1 MYRPAS
7 PEPHL
12 GAERT
17 IDPRDHMESSN
28 ARDHWDAAV
37 GMSGAR
43 ECPVRV
49 RAPLEEATGWRLG
62 VSAPELARNG
72 PKLLDEESE
81 ADGQAGEVQGYPGY
95 SWRETLCR
103 FPALLQLYPLA
114 AASEDPGSE
123 AGGAIDGLEGNEEY
137 LNGHPGSS
145 QGLQPAANSQV
156 SPERS
161 ANSGAQT
168 PRSNAEMAAKD
179 MRQVNASTQP
189 TISGSVDTQF
199 TGRPGEVHSAVS
211 ASAMR
216 TRTPQPV
223 EWDQDAWSRMDL
235 SDAWAEV
242 QQARRDLE
250 QRERHLEQREAA
262 LRRSEARHR
271 VSLRKVSDM
280 RRRLEDYGEELEDAM
295 AQVLAQQDE
304 LREERRRSSELHA
317 RARQMLDATR
327 QNGGASKWRE
337 WEKTLT

>member
-1 MYRPAS
+1 MEGWKTCAILPCWGLEATN
-7 PEPHL
+7 L
-12 GAERT
+12 VGA
-17 IDPRDHMESSN
+17 M
-28 ARDHWDAAV
+28 V
-37 GMSGAR
+37 VVSGEAKGLR

-72 PKLLDEESE
+72 PKLLDEQSE

-123 AGGAIDGLEGNEEY
+123 AGGAIDGLEGNEELFSREY

-199 TGRPGEVHSAVS
+199 TGREARGTQILAMNSAEDVASFTGTVS
-211 ASAMR
+211 ACAMPLLSFLGLMDVEFSA
-216 TRTPQPV
+216 
-223 EWDQDAWSRMDL
+223 
-235 SDAWAEV
+235 
-242 QQARRDLE
+242 
-250 QRERHLEQREAA
+250 
-262 LRRSEARHR
+262 
-271 VSLRKVSDM
+271 SLI
-280 RRRLEDYGEELEDAM
+280 
-295 AQVLAQQDE
+295 
-304 LREERRRSSELHA
+304 H
-317 RARQMLDATR
+317 
-327 QNGGASKWRE
+327 
-337 WEKTLT
+337 